1 MGREVMGAR
10 VGHLSYTRGRFAHSS
25 RYCVQPVGEEDC
37 WPASRVSLLLL
48 LHFPARSCLTLS
60 DPIKPKEEGKEISK
74 ESPYTLVYYIRATLS
89 RPRYLFVSH
98 DTNAASSFS
107 TPLPCAQRR
116 ISLGLNLRKQKK
128 IQLDTM
134 YGSTSTISCWPCNQT
149 DRNHQSINFQTRL
162 KRAIQHPNIHTY
174 IDIDRVSSGNL
185 FSLSPLKY
193 TEYPFVFLQFDWNSS
208 NSVESFM

>member
-1 MGREVMGAR
+1 M
-10 VGHLSYTRGRFAHSS
+10 
-25 RYCVQPVGEEDC
+25 
-37 WPASRVSLLLL
+37 SLLLL

-149 DRNHQSINFQTRL
+149 DRNHQSINFLDSLETC
-162 KRAIQHPNIHTY
+162 HPTPKHPHVYRYRSRIIRKFISTFPFEIH
-174 IDIDRVSSGNL
+174 
-185 FSLSPLKY
+185 
-193 TEYPFVFLQFDWNSS
+193 
-208 NSVESFM
+208 